1 METNARK
8 QRADKP
14 QGNGVC
20 LGITDFYR
28 ASWPI
33 VVTGAGFF
41 VNERSYL
48 LLLTAFSFSRLVL
61 TFSFGRAGEISVL
74 FMLRIRMELGRS

>member
-8 QRADKP
+8 QKATADKP
-14 QGNGVC
+14 KGSCVC
-20 LGITDFYR
+20 LGITDFYS

-41 VNERSYL
+41 VNE
-48 LLLTAFSFSRLVL
+48 
-61 TFSFGRAGEISVL
+61 
-74 FMLRIRMELGRS
+74 